1 METAIPMMKEWLAE
15 TLAIRDKASV
25 VVFETGTHCRWMNEA
40 VRGAWFRAYLVNH
53 CHLRIITD
61 FSRFAPLP
69 FSPGFG
75 MICTQFF
82 AKGRSMKDGIHP
94 QYGDATITCACGNVI
109 HTRSTKPEMQV
120 NTCSACHP
128 YFTGQKT
135 MVDTEG
141 RVDMFKKR
149 YAKFAK

>member
-1 METAIPMMKEWLAE
+1 MQFALAE
-15 TLAIRDKASV
+15 TDKNRYNMRPISL
-25 VVFETGTHCRWMNEA
+25 ER
-40 VRGAWFRAYLVNH
+40 L
-53 CHLRIITD
+53 D
-61 FSRFAPLP
+61 
-69 FSPGFG
+69 
-75 MICTQFF
+75 
-82 AKGRSMKDGIHP
+82 KMKDGIHP
-94 QYGDATITCACGNVI
+94 KYGDATITCACGNVI

>member
-1 METAIPMMKEWLAE
+1 MSHMCMSGIKEEYAKRIASAIILSAAVETQVE
-15 TLAIRDKASV
+15 TRL
-25 VVFETGTHCRWMNEA
+25 F
-40 VRGAWFRAYLVNH
+40 FQ
-53 CHLRIITD
+53 
-61 FSRFAPLP
+61 RFALLP
-69 FSPGFG
+69 FSSKFG

>member
-1 METAIPMMKEWLAE
+1 MERL
-15 TLAIRDKASV
+15 DK
-25 VVFETGTHCRWMNEA
+25 
-40 VRGAWFRAYLVNH
+40 
-53 CHLRIITD
+53 
-61 FSRFAPLP
+61 
-69 FSPGFG
+69 
-75 MICTQFF
+75 
-82 AKGRSMKDGIHP
+82 MKDGIHP
-94 QYGDATITCACGNVI
+94 KYGDATITCACGNVI